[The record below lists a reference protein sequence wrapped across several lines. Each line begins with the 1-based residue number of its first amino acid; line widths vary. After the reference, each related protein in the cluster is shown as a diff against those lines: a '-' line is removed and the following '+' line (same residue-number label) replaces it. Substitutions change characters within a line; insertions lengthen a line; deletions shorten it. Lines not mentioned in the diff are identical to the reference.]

1 MKRFLT
7 LLLAAC
13 LASFALQAQNV
24 FYLFPDYAEGEI
36 LFQGMSR
43 PAKVKMN
50 IDAIGQRVFYYQE
63 DKLMELTNLDMVRTI
78 KVGERM
84 FLMKDGLLCE
94 ALQDQARN
102 DFTLFVNW
110 KFRKVNVGSKGA
122 MGATTQNK
130 VDVLW
135 TNTVTGD
142 EVVGEG
148 RYAEM
153 GEYAME
159 LWKMKGDNTYF
170 FIVDGKQYKAK
181 RLKDLYKQFP
191 AAAKDLKAYVRAE
204 NLTLATADDA
214 KKVIGKLVEMMKAKT
229 TTD

>member
-50 IDAIGQRVFYYQE
+50 IDAIGQRVFYYQD

-78 KVGERM
+78 KVGQRM

-122 MGATTQNK
+122 MGATTQNM
-130 VDVLW
+130 W
-135 TNTVTGD
+135 MSSGPIPSPVT
-142 EVVGEG
+142 
-148 RYAEM
+148 RWWAKA
-153 GEYAME
+153 AMQKWE
-159 LWKMKGDNTYF
+159 NMPWNS
-170 FIVDGKQYKAK
+170 GK
-181 RLKDLYKQFP
+181 
-191 AAAKDLKAYVRAE
+191 
-204 NLTLATADDA
+204 
-214 KKVIGKLVEMMKAKT
+214 
-229 TTD
+229 

>member
-50 IDAIGQRVFYYQE
+50 IDAIGQRVFYYQD

-78 KVGERM
+78 KVGQRM

-94 ALQDQARN
+94 ALQDQDRN

-122 MGATTQNK
+122 MGATTQN
-130 VDVLW
+130 
-135 TNTVTGD
+135 
-142 EVVGEG
+142 
-148 RYAEM
+148 
-153 GEYAME
+153 
-159 LWKMKGDNTYF
+159 
-170 FIVDGKQYKAK
+170 QY
-181 RLKDLYKQFP
+181 RH
-191 AAAKDLKAYVRAE
+191 R
-204 NLTLATADDA
+204 
-214 KKVIGKLVEMMKAKT
+214 
-229 TTD
+229 